1 MSNGYTRN
9 MDKRLIRDRLRL
21 AGAICFSWL
30 YVPALLCYRFS
41 KARPVVEADVKQ
53 MMSKLPVSYG
63 PGLSLLYLLHNNRY
77 FRTLFYHR
85 LGPVRSLLVSWL
97 RPGDR
102 YLTISATTRIGPGV
116 ILAHPY
122 ATIINAERI
131 GRNFSFIHL
140 TTIGEAKGLR
150 PVIGDNVT
158 LGANVTIVGGVT
170 IGDDVTVGAGSVVV
184 SDIPSGSVAV
194 GNPARVVGATSSM
207 RRNNTD
213 NQ

>member
-1 MSNGYTRN
+1 M
-9 MDKRLIRDRLRL
+9 IRDRLRL
-21 AGAICFSWL
+21 AGALCFSWL
-30 YVPALLCYRFS
+30 YVPALICCRFS
-41 KARPVVEADVKQ
+41 SARPSVRADVER
-53 MMSKLPVSYG
+53 MMSKLSVSFG

-85 LGPVRSLLVSWL
+85 IGPVRSLLVSWL

-131 GRNFSFIHL
+131 GKNFSFIHM
-140 TTIGEAKGLR
+140 TTLGEAKGRR

-170 IGDDVTVGAGSVVV
+170 VGDNVTVGAGSVVV
-184 SDIPSGSVAV
+184 TDIPSGSVAV
-194 GNPARVVGATSSM
+194 GNPARVIRSAYPRGTEKNTE
-207 RRNNTD
+207 NN
-213 NQ
+213 